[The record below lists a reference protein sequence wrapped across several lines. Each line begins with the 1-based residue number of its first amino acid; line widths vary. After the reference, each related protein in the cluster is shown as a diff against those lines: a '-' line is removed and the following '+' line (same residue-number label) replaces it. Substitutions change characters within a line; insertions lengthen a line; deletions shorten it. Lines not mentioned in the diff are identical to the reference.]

1 MKSVRTGDAP
11 FRVLFIIQKSRT
23 LVQLVPHQRDSD
35 IYSTMKKYEI
45 VLLNKKTK
53 IYSTISWL
61 IIALNF
67 IAFIYIGISGSAR
80 SILYPFAGAVIL
92 LVVFIL
98 QVLYN
103 KIKIKNHFK
112 SVFGFII
119 VTWLFMGFYWPAVI
133 NALLLIFYTI
143 STRRLA
149 VAISEEGII
158 YPSFPKKI
166 VGWNDLNNLVLKDG
180 LLTIDFKNNKLAQAE
195 INVDDANALNEQEFN
210 DFCRNYLKLA
220 NKTI

>member
-1 MKSVRTGDAP
+1 
-11 FRVLFIIQKSRT
+11 
-23 LVQLVPHQRDSD
+23 
-35 IYSTMKKYEI
+35 MKKYEI
-45 VLLNKKTK
+45 VLLNKKAK

-67 IAFIYIGISGSAR
+67 FAFVYIGISGSAKSTLY
-80 SILYPFAGAVIL
+80 SIAGSVIL
-92 LVVFIL
+92 LIIFIL

-103 KIKIKNHFK
+103 KIKNQFK
-112 SVFGFII
+112 PVFGFII

-133 NALLLIFYTI
+133 NALLFIFYTI

-149 VAISEEGII
+149 VAINEDGII

-166 VGWNDLNNLVLKDG
+166 VGWNDLNNLILKDG

-195 INVDDANALNEQEFN
+195 INVDDDNALNEQEFN

-220 NKTI
+220 DKTI